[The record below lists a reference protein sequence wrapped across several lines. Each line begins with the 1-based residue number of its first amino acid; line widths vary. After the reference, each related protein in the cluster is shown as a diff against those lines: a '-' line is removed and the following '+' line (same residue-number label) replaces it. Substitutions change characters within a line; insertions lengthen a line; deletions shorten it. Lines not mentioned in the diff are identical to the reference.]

1 MAASSETGAV
11 GEPAGTGPSGSGPS
25 GSGPAG
31 SEPSGTGA
39 PRLRRN
45 LSVWEAI
52 GISLALMAP
61 SMAAS
66 INPQGTAT
74 TVGRAVPIA
83 FALAFVGVLLVA
95 YTFVR
100 LTQRFHHSGSVY
112 GFVGATLGPRAGV
125 ISGWALTGTYTF
137 YAVVTSMAGGRF
149 AANFLN
155 AIGIWKN
162 PPTWSGFLLGAIG
175 MVLVW
180 FLAITPARGGT
191 RILLA
196 AEGITV
202 LLILIVIVIVF
213 AKLAGHS
220 APHGLGVDWSVF
232 SLPSGVPL
240 STIFL
245 GVVFGF
251 LSFAGFEAAST
262 LGEETRRPNRD
273 IPRAILGVAIFGG
286 IYFVVVTAVEVMGFG
301 TSAKGVTA
309 FINSTSLIG
318 DLGTSYVASW
328 LGTIITAGAMIS
340 AFGCALAST
349 VGASRLTFAM
359 SRDGMLPA
367 RFSHVS
373 PRRRTPTVSTAA
385 VAVAVYAII
394 AFTWFVLRGDPFTLF
409 LESGVIGTLILL
421 VVYVLATIGM
431 VRLVFFSGVSGG
443 SPGAERRAGAGGS
456 GGSPP
461 GKRSGGSSPRP
472 STVRR
477 WEIVIPVLG
486 IIVLGYT
493 LYRNVWPL
501 PTGVNWWGPS
511 VAIAW
516 LAVGII
522 WVLARPAATRRAGE
536 MLTQAEGLAGPADS
550 EGARLSRQG
559 A

>member
-1 MAASSETGAV
+1 MAASNETGPVSQSGAAS
-11 GEPAGTGPSGSGPS
+11 EPAEPGPPK
-25 GSGPAG
+25 
-31 SEPSGTGA
+31 
-39 PRLRRN
+39 LHRN

-125 ISGWALTGTYTF
+125 VSGWALTGTYTF

-155 AIGIWKN
+155 ATGIWKN

-180 FLAITPARGGT
+180 WLAITPARGGT

-220 APHGLGVDWSVF
+220 APHGLGVDWAVF

-240 STIFL
+240 PTIFL

-262 LGEETRRPNRD
+262 LGEETRRPRRD

-301 TSAKGVTA
+301 TSAKGVAA
-309 FINSTSLIG
+309 FIASTSLIG

-349 VGASRLTFAM
+349 VGASRLSFAM

-367 RFSHVS
+367 QLSHVS
-373 PRRRTPTVSTAA
+373 PRRRTPTTAA
-385 VAVAVYAII
+385 AAVVLAVYVII
-394 AFTWFVLRGDPFTLF
+394 AFTWFVLGGDPFTLF
-409 LESGVIGTLILL
+409 LESGTIGTLILL

-431 VRLVFFSGVSGG
+431 VRLVFFPGPSGV
-443 SPGAERRAGAGGS
+443 
-456 GGSPP
+456 
-461 GKRSGGSSPRP
+461 

-477 WEIVIPVLG
+477 WELVIPVLG
-486 IIVLGYT
+486 IVVLGYT
-493 LYRNVWPL
+493 LFRNVWPL
-501 PTGVNWWGPS
+501 PTGVAWWGPS

-516 LAVGII
+516 LVVGIA

-536 MLTQAEGLAGPADS
+536 LLTQAEGLGTQDESDP
-550 EGARLSRQG
+550 GRLSRQG

>member
-1 MAASSETGAV
+1 MAASNETGQ
-11 GEPAGTGPSGSGPS
+11 PK
-25 GSGPAG
+25 
-31 SEPSGTGA
+31 
-39 PRLRRN
+39 LHRN

-83 FALAFVGVLLVA
+83 FALAFAGVLLVA

-125 ISGWALTGTYTF
+125 VSGWALTGTYTF

-155 AIGIWKN
+155 AIGVWKN
-162 PPTWSGFLLGAIG
+162 PPTWSGFLLGIIG

-180 FLAITPARGGT
+180 WLAITPARGGT
-191 RILLA
+191 RVLLA
-196 AEGITV
+196 AEAVTV

-220 APHGLGVDWSVF
+220 APHGLGVDWSVL
-232 SLPSGVPL
+232 SLPSGTPI
-240 STIFL
+240 SAIFL

-262 LGEETRRPNRD
+262 LGEETRQPRRD

-286 IYFVVVTAVEVMGFG
+286 IYFFVVTAVEVMGFG
-301 TSAKGVTA
+301 ASANGVKA
-309 FINSTSLIG
+309 FIASTSLIG

-328 LGTIITAGAMIS
+328 LGTVITAGAMIS

-349 VGASRLTFAM
+349 VGASRLAFAM
-359 SRDGMLPA
+359 SRDGVLPA
-367 RFSHVS
+367 RLSRVS
-373 PRRRTPTVSTAA
+373 SRRRTPTASATA
-385 VAVAVYAII
+385 VVLAVYVII
-394 AFTWFVLRGDPFTLF
+394 AFTWFVLGGDPFTLF
-409 LESGVIGTLILL
+409 LESGTIGTLILL
-421 VVYVLATIGM
+421 VVYILATIGM
-431 VRLVFFSGVSGG
+431 VRLVFFPGQ
-443 SPGAERRAGAGGS
+443 PGAERSRDPGEPAPRAG
-456 GGSPP
+456 
-461 GKRSGGSSPRP
+461 
-472 STVRR
+472 TVRR
-477 WEIVIPVLG
+477 WELVIPVLG

-493 LYRNVWPL
+493 LFRNVWPL
-501 PTGVNWWGPS
+501 PTGVAWWGPS
-511 VAIAW
+511 VALAW
-516 LAVGII
+516 LVVGIA

-536 MLTQAEGLAGPADS
+536 LLTQAEGLA
-550 EGARLSRQG
+550 ARDASQDELSRQG

>member
-1 MAASSETGAV
+1 MTANSNETG
-11 GEPAGTGPSGSGPS
+11 
-25 GSGPAG
+25 
-31 SEPSGTGA
+31 SGTGQ
-39 PRLRRN
+39 RKLHRN

-149 AANFLN
+149 AANFLDHL
-155 AIGIWKN
+155 GVWHN
-162 PPTWSGFLLGAIG
+162 PPVWSGFLLGALG
-175 MVLVW
+175 MVVVW
-180 FLAITPARGGT
+180 WLAITPARGGT
-191 RILLA
+191 RLLLA
-196 AEGITV
+196 AEAVTV
-202 LLILIVIVIVF
+202 ALIVIVIVIVF

-232 SLPSGVPL
+232 SLPSGIPL

-251 LSFAGFEAAST
+251 LSFAGFEAAAT
-262 LGEETRRPNRD
+262 LGEETRRPRRD

-286 IYFVVVTAVEVMGFG
+286 VYFFVVTAVEVMGFG
-301 TSAKGVTA
+301 TSARGVTA
-309 FINSTSLIG
+309 FINSTSLVG
-318 DLGTSYVASW
+318 DLGTSYVSAW
-328 LGTIITAGAMIS
+328 LGTLITLGAMVS
-340 AFGCALAST
+340 AFSCALAST
-349 VGASRLTFAM
+349 VGASRLGFAM
-359 SRDGMLPA
+359 GRDGILPA
-367 RFSHVS
+367 RFSAVS
-373 PRRRTPTVSTAA
+373 ERRRTPTVSTLA
-385 VAVAVYAII
+385 VVLAVYVII
-394 AFTWFVLRGDPFTLF
+394 AFTWFVLGGDPFTLF
-409 LESGVIGTLILL
+409 LESGTIGTLILL

-431 VRLVFFSGVSGG
+431 VRLVFFTGQ
-443 SPGAERRAGAGGS
+443 
-456 GGSPP
+456 
-461 GKRSGGSSPRP
+461 

-477 WEIVIPVLG
+477 WELIIPVLG

-493 LYRNVWPL
+493 LFRNVWPL
-501 PTGVNWWGPS
+501 PTGVAWWGPS
-511 VAIAW
+511 VTIAW
-516 LAVGII
+516 LVVGIVL
-522 WVLARPAATRRAGE
+522 VLARPAATQRAGE
-536 MLTQAEGLAGPADS
+536 ALTRSEGLASTETDT
-550 EGARLSRQG
+550 ARLPAEGTVAS
-559 A
+559 

>member
-1 MAASSETGAV
+1 MTAEQKQVRTEA
-11 GEPAGTGPSGSGPS
+11 
-25 GSGPAG
+25 
-31 SEPSGTGA
+31 GA

-74 TVGRAVPIA
+74 TVGRAVPLA

-125 ISGWALTGTYTF
+125 VSGWALTGTYMF

-149 AANFLN
+149 AASFLN
-155 AIGIWKN
+155 SLGWWRN
-162 PPTWSGFLLGAIG
+162 PPTWSGFLLGSIG
-175 MVLVW
+175 MLIVW
-180 FLAITPARGGT
+180 WIAVTPARRGT
-191 RILLA
+191 RLLLA
-196 AEGITV
+196 AEAITV
-202 LLILIVIVIVF
+202 ALILVVTVTVF
-213 AKLAGHS
+213 VKLANHT

-232 SLPSGVPL
+232 HLPAGTPL

-286 IYFVVVTAVEVMGFG
+286 IYFFVVTAVEVMGFG

-318 DLGTSYVASW
+318 DLGTAYVASW
-328 LGTIITAGAMIS
+328 LGTLITAGAMIS

-349 VGASRLTFAM
+349 VGASRLAFALG
-359 SRDGMLPA
+359 RDGILPG
-367 RFSHVS
+367 RLSHVS
-373 PRRRTPTVSTAA
+373 QRLRTPTVSTTS
-385 VAVAVYAII
+385 VALAVYVII
-394 AFTWFVLRGDPFTLF
+394 AFTWFILRSNPFTLF
-409 LESGVIGTLILL
+409 LESGTIGTLILL
-421 VVYVLATIGM
+421 VVYILATIGM
-431 VRLVFFSGVSGG
+431 TRLVFFSGSARG
-443 SPGAERRAGAGGS
+443 PGQAR
-456 GGSPP
+456 
-461 GKRSGGSSPRP
+461 
-472 STVRR
+472 VRQ
-477 WEIVIPVLG
+477 WELVIPVLG

-493 LYRNVWPL
+493 LFRNVWPL
-501 PTGVNWWGPS
+501 PAGIAWWGPS

-516 LAVGII
+516 LALGIAG
-522 WVLARPAATRRAGE
+522 VLARPAATRRAGE
-536 MLTQAEGLAGPADS
+536 LLTGAEGLAATASSASGPLA
-550 EGARLSRQG
+550 RQG
-559 A
+559 EVTSP

>member
-1 MAASSETGAV
+1 MAASNETGPV
-11 GEPAGTGPSGSGPS
+11 SQTGPASELAEAGP
-25 GSGPAG
+25 PK
-31 SEPSGTGA
+31 
-39 PRLRRN
+39 LHRN

-155 AIGIWKN
+155 ALGVWKN

-175 MVLVW
+175 MLLVW

-191 RILLA
+191 RLLLA
-196 AEGITV
+196 AEAITV
-202 LLILIVIVIVF
+202 LLIVIVIVIVF

-220 APHGLGVDWSVF
+220 APHGLGVDWSVL
-232 SLPSGVPL
+232 SLPSGTPL

-262 LGEETRRPNRD
+262 LGEETRRPRRD

-286 IYFVVVTAVEVMGFG
+286 VYFFVVTAVEVMGFG

-349 VGASRLTFAM
+349 VGASRLAFAM
-359 SRDGMLPA
+359 GRDGVLPG
-367 RFSHVS
+367 RFSRVS

-385 VAVAVYAII
+385 VALTVYAII
-394 AFTWFVLRGDPFTLF
+394 AFTWFVLGGDPFTLF

-421 VVYVLATIGM
+421 VVYILATIGM
-431 VRLVFFSGVSGG
+431 VRLVFFSGD
-443 SPGAERRAGAGGS
+443 
-456 GGSPP
+456 
-461 GKRSGGSSPRP
+461 SS
-472 STVRR
+472 VRR
-477 WEIVIPVLG
+477 WELVIPVLG

-516 LAVGII
+516 LVVGIV

-536 MLTQAEGLAGPADS
+536 LLTQAEGLAAPDASDPD
-550 EGARLSRQG
+550 RLSRQG